1 MMSTL
6 ADPLTSPLCFRCG
19 FSGAN
24 PFPSDRM
31 WSVNGDTLT
40 NGSMNGSVLINPS
53 NNNLILLNPGSVL
66 SVNGSLKCSSTS
78 IARENTVFIT
88 EFSKLIVHLSPSNV
102 HTLTIVFK
110 DPTLSPDGGSD
121 MTVDVTEGTHLTLS
135 CRDPG
140 NTGIT
145 TYRWFDSTGSPLT
158 TLSAT
163 PPLSLTLN
171 NIQRESSGLYICRST
186 KNNVP
191 GVIKM
196 SNVTIN
202 VQCKSI
208 LSILLVN
215 IILFLD
221 PAAINSISPASA
233 TLPRG
238 NMVTINCTFEG
249 NPTPE
254 NITWE
259 RNGTVLDT
267 DNFAHISV
275 NTQTIYTE
283 LILTVQEIEDSGSY
297 VCVTE
302 NIIGIERSSKVN
314 ITVQG

>member
-1 MMSTL
+1 M
-6 ADPLTSPLCFRCG
+6 
-19 FSGAN
+19 
-24 PFPSDRM
+24 
-31 WSVNGDTLT
+31 
-40 NGSMNGSVLINPS
+40 I
-53 NNNLILLNPGSVL
+53 
-66 SVNGSLKCSSTS
+66 
-78 IARENTVFIT
+78 
-88 EFSKLIVHLSPSNV
+88 
-102 HTLTIVFK
+102 
-110 DPTLSPDGGSD
+110 
-121 MTVDVTEGTHLTLS
+121 VDVTEGTDLTLS
-135 CRDPG
+135 CNNPG
-140 NTGIT
+140 NTGT
-145 TYRWFDSTGSPLT
+145 TRYQWFDSTGNSRT
-158 TLSAT
+158 SVSTN
-163 PPLSLTLN
+163 PPLPLPFN
-171 NIQRESSGLYICRST
+171 NIQRQSSGLYICQST
-186 KNNVP
+186 KTNVP

-233 TLPRG
+233 TLPMG

-249 NPTPE
+249 NPVPE

-267 DNFAHISV
+267 DNFTHISV
-275 NTQTIYTE
+275 DIQNTYTE
-283 LILTVQEIEDSGSY
+283 LTLTLQGLEDSGSY